1 MILIDKNETKWNNKI
16 NFLCSGEF
24 QIKKISSTFP
34 KFPSKTSKDSFQ
46 VQRSTGS
53 PGASFC
59 LLDSFLWTNEPCA
72 DLFRRDYDETR
83 ACSCFYFLLL
93 QNTTTRAFARALKSR
108 LRRGSFSYARWALTT
123 YSQAERERERCLR
136 FTNEKKSRSCEIK
149 SEQYLARFIPL
160 LFFLFILRGALISY
174 WNRARRS
181 RDVAILWRFRVSAFV
196 GKSGKRTFKTH

>member
-1 MILIDKNETKWNNKI
+1 MLYRTCNYNTTNWLILIDKNETKWNNKI
-16 NFLCSGEF
+16 NFLCFGEF

-123 YSQAERERERCLR
+123 YSRQREREMFEIYKR
-136 FTNEKKSRSCEIK
+136 KKVSIV
-149 SEQYLARFIPL
+149 
-160 LFFLFILRGALISY
+160 
-174 WNRARRS
+174 
-181 RDVAILWRFRVSAFV
+181 RD
-196 GKSGKRTFKTH
+196 